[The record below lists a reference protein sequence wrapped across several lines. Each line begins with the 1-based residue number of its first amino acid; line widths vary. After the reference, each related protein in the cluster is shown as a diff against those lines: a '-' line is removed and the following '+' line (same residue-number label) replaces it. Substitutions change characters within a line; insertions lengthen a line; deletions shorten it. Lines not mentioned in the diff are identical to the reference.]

1 MITLMS
7 YNTQHCRSY
16 LTREIN
22 FDIFADEIKKV
33 GADIIGLNEMRGE
46 GPREDYT
53 AQTET
58 LAKKLGFNYYFAKAF
73 DVGGENPYGNALLSR
88 YPICS
93 AVTVAIPNP
102 ESGKFEPR
110 CVLKAIVDTPMGKL
124 LVLVTHFG
132 LSRAEHDNA
141 HKTVLSLIENEKCVL
156 MGDFNI
162 TPDNPIIS
170 DISQKMTD
178 TAKYFDTPKLSFPS
192 DFPNIKIDYMFTSRD
207 IKVCFA
213 DIPAHVTSDHRPY
226 VIKIG
231 E

>member
-7 YNTQHCRSY
+7 YNTQHCQSY
-16 LTREIN
+16 ITRKIN

-33 GADIIGLNEMRGE
+33 GADIIGLNEMRGAGE
-46 GPREDYT
+46 REDYT
-53 AQTET
+53 DQTKT
-58 LAKKLGFNYYFAKAF
+58 LADALGFNYYFAKAF
-73 DVGGENPYGNALLSR
+73 DVGGKNPYGNALLSR
-88 YPICS
+88 YPVIS
-93 AVTVAIPNP
+93 AKTISIPNP

-110 CVLKAIVDTPMGKL
+110 CILKAKIDTPEGIL
-124 LVLVTHFG
+124 TVLVTHFG
-132 LSRAEHDNA
+132 LSQAEHSNA
-141 HKTVLSLIENEKCVL
+141 HKTVIENIEKEKCVL

-170 DISQKMTD
+170 DLSTKLAD
-178 TAKYFDTPKLSFPS
+178 TAKYFDSPKLSFPS
-192 DFPNIKIDYMFTSRD
+192 DFPDRKIDYMFVSSD
-207 IKVCFA
+207 IKVRFA